1 MVKIKI
7 ILPKLENFKYEV
19 CFHIFYGLMIVN
31 VVSGHKVGRYNSFE
45 FQISIFIAFCGVY
58 MHGKYKKFL
67 KDE

>member
-1 MVKIKI
+1 
-7 ILPKLENFKYEV
+7 
-19 CFHIFYGLMIVN
+19 MIVN
-31 VVSGHKVGRYNSFE
+31 VVSGHKVGTRYNSFE